1 MEWIL
6 HPPGAHGGYLAMV
19 LLLGTIIY
27 MGYAFIRYR

>member
-6 HPPGAHGGYLAMV
+6 HPPGAHGGYLAVV
-19 LLLGTIIY
+19 LLLGSIIY

>member
-19 LLLGTIIY
+19 MLVLTVIY
-27 MGYAFIRYR
+27 LGYAFVRYR

>member
-1 MEWIL
+1 MDWVL

-19 LLLGTIIY
+19 LLLGTIVY